1 MGPARRKTMV
11 DFELAEEQKLM
22 VKTAH
27 EFAEREMRPVALEY
41 DKKGE
46 MPWDIIKKAH
56 KLGLDTAFI
65 PDDYGGGGVT
75 STLTHVMVNEELNWG
90 CAGMATGLIGAGLAY
105 LPIIHMGTEA
115 QKQRFLTRFTGPE
128 ARLGALGLT
137 EPDAGSDVANIST
150 TAVRKGNE
158 WVLNGVKRFITNGGI
173 ADLHVIFATVDKS
186 LGYFGIR
193 AFVVEHGNSGLTMG
207 KVEDKM
213 GVRASHTAEIVLDE
227 CHIPA
232 DNMLGSEQSTAFYGA
247 MKTLESSRPLV
258 AAGAIGIAR
267 AAYEYALDY
276 SRKRKAFGTPIAKKQ
291 AIAFMLADMKTK
303 IDGARLLTWRSAWML
318 DQGLPMNKEASIA
331 KLFAADMAMEVTTDA
346 VQILGGA
353 GYMRDEPVE
362 KWMRDAKIFQIW
374 EGTSQIQR
382 LVISR
387 EEIGEL

>member
-1 MGPARRKTMV
+1 VV
-11 DFELAEEQKLM
+11 DFGLTEEQRLLQ
-22 VKTAH
+22 KTAR
-27 EFAEREMRPVALEY
+27 EFAAKEMRPVALEY

-46 MPWDIIKKAH
+46 VPWDIIRKAH
-56 KLGLDTAFI
+56 ALGLDTAFI
-65 PDDYGGGGVT
+65 PEAYGGGGIE
-75 STLTHVMVNEELNWG
+75 STLTHVIVMEELNWG
-90 CAGMATGLIGAGLAY
+90 CAGMSTGLIGAGLAY
-105 LPIIHMGTEA
+105 LPIIHMGTDD
-115 QKQRFLTRFTGPE
+115 QKKRFLTRFTGPE
-128 ARLGALGLT
+128 ARLGALCLT

-150 TAVRKGNE
+150 TAVKKGKE

-173 ADLHVIFATVDKS
+173 ADLHIVFATIDKS
-186 LGYFGIR
+186 LGHFGIR
-193 AFVVEHGNSGLTMG
+193 AFVVEHDTPGLKVG

-213 GVRASHTAEIVLDE
+213 GVRASHTAEVILDD
-227 CHIPA
+227 CRIPA
-232 DNMLGSEQSTAFYGA
+232 DNMLGSDEGTAFYGA

-258 AAGAIGIAR
+258 AAGAVGIAR

-276 SRKRKAFGTPIAKKQ
+276 SRKRKAFGSPIAKKQ

-303 IDGARLLTWRSAWML
+303 VDGARLLVWRAAWML
-318 DQGLPMNKEASIA
+318 DEGMPMNMEASIA
-331 KLFAADMAMEVTTDA
+331 KLYAADMAMEVTTDA

-353 GYMRDEPVE
+353 GYMKDEPVE

>member
-1 MGPARRKTMV
+1 MV
-11 DFELAEEQKLM
+11 DFDLTEEQRLLQ
-22 VKTAH
+22 KTAR
-27 EFAEREMRPVALEY
+27 EFAQREMRPVALEY

-46 MPWDIIKKAH
+46 VPWDVIRKAH
-56 KLGLDTAFI
+56 ALGLDTAFI
-65 PDDYGGGGVT
+65 PEPYGGGGIG
-75 STLTHVMVNEELNWG
+75 STLTHVIVMEELNWG

-105 LPIIHMGTEA
+105 LPIIHMGTED
-115 QKQRFLTRFTGPE
+115 QKKRFLTRFTGPE
-128 ARLGALGLT
+128 ARLGALCLT

-150 TAVRKGNE
+150 TAVRKGDE

-173 ADLHVIFATVDKS
+173 ADLHVVFATLDKS

-193 AFVVEHGNSGLTMG
+193 AFVVEHGTPGLTMG

-213 GVRASHTAEIVLDE
+213 GVRASHTAEVLLDD

-232 DNMLGSEQSTAFYGA
+232 DNMLGSDEGTAFYGA
-247 MKTLESSRPLV
+247 MKTLEASRPLV
-258 AAGAIGIAR
+258 AAGAVGIAR

-276 SRKRKAFGTPIAKKQ
+276 ARKRKAFGSPIAKKQ
-291 AIAFMLADMKTK
+291 AIAFMLADMKAK
-303 IDGARLLTWRSAWML
+303 IDAARLLVWRAAWML
-318 DQGLPMNKEASIA
+318 DQGMPMNKEASIA
-331 KLFAADMAMEVTTDA
+331 KLYAADMAMEVTTDA